1 MVKHRLPLRIWA
13 EPGYRITTLSRRSVF
28 MLMANLVKEVDYGF
42 EWKVVDDHHQEVF
55 MDKHV
60 RGLLWITSAG
70 FSFWHSYPNPSV
82 DLSQVTNIEEA
93 KKAVETALCVEDSEV
108 IKSTVADNWKNN
120 R

>member
-1 MVKHRLPLRIWA
+1 M
-13 EPGYRITTLSRRSVF
+13 
-28 MLMANLVKEVDYGF
+28 DF

-120 R
+120 RSGNV